1 MSENVTPSEKLEQLK
16 EEYKNDPLA
25 SALYNSNWMKN
36 LVSEIEK
43 PEEST
48 SGQVNGQVVNK
59 NGQVITDF
67 GQEKDKL

>member
-1 MSENVTPSEKLEQLK
+1 MSENVNPSEKLEQLK

-36 LVSEIEK
+36 LVSEIEQ

-59 NGQVITDF
+59 NGQ
-67 GQEKDKL
+67 EKDKL